1 MAYSADSESMLR
13 YPEQMQHDPILTDSD
28 QKFMTHWFESLE
40 EDEPPN
46 GMLDINGQPQTQ
58 QQGQQGLAYAD
69 PLHMTRPFQ
78 PNYQLESSQSPY
90 PSYYNIPTSINIP
103 NNNFSP
109 NPTFHNGGMI
119 GNAMSNSF
127 VHNSLRQ
134 GHIGVGLNGINGMGG
149 SEQTIPSRRQR
160 SPSPNDGSRG
170 SIKRNPSRRKSV
182 RESND
187 VAEDERAARAGNK
200 NETLRQQ
207 QDDGEFIQQ
216 QQGTLLES
224 RERRSQSGDDGEK
237 TDGQQSQSSESESSG
252 KQLGDGDKSNEVSGS
267 SNGNASASTSLT
279 SATTKPNP
287 MPSRGGRSKKG
298 HHELLTEA
306 EKKANH
312 IASEQKRRQNIRLGF
327 DQLVE
332 IVPTLSQCHRS
343 EALILQKCE
352 YEVGNVRTI
361 EILTVEYIQQLLI
374 QKNDLKDRVK
384 SLQQTLGDTP
394 ERYDDSSS
402 EGELDIMF

>member
-1 MAYSADSESMLR
+1 M
-13 YPEQMQHDPILTDSD
+13 
-28 QKFMTHWFESLE
+28 
-40 EDEPPN
+40 
-46 GMLDINGQPQTQ
+46 
-58 QQGQQGLAYAD
+58 
-69 PLHMTRPFQ
+69 
-78 PNYQLESSQSPY
+78 
-90 PSYYNIPTSINIP
+90 
-103 NNNFSP
+103 
-109 NPTFHNGGMI
+109 
-119 GNAMSNSF
+119 NAMNGLSN
-127 VHNSLRQ
+127 VNSLNTVNTLSSLSKGKLPERQ
-134 GHIGVGLNGINGMGG
+134 HLVYVK

-160 SPSPNDGSRG
+160 SPSPNGGSRG
-170 SIKRNPSRRKSV
+170 SIKRNPSRRKGV
-182 RESND
+182 REPND
-187 VAEDERAARAGNK
+187 VAEDERAARAANK

-207 QDDGEFIQQ
+207 QGDSEFTQQ
-216 QQGTLLES
+216 QRGTSLES

-237 TDGQQSQSSESESSG
+237 TDGQSSESESSG

-267 SNGNASASTSLT
+267 SNASASSSLN

-352 YEVGNVRTI
+352 YEVGNVRTR
-361 EILTVEYIQQLLI
+361 EIFC
-374 QKNDLKDRVK
+374 
-384 SLQQTLGDTP
+384 
-394 ERYDDSSS
+394 
-402 EGELDIMF
+402 EG